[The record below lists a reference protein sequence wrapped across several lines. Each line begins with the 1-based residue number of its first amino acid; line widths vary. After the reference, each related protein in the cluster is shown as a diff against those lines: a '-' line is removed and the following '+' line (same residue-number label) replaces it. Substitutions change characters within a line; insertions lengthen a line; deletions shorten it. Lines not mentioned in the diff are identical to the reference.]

1 MHRVEQIFLEEIE
14 GVFSYS
20 TYERVVRG
28 IRGLIIESAARKQI
42 LNLNLATK
50 CIS

>member
-1 MHRVEQIFLEEIE
+1 MNRVEQIFLEEME
-14 GVFSYS
+14 SLVSYS
-20 TYERVVRG
+20 TYERVARG
-28 IRGLIIESAARKQI
+28 IKGLIIESAARKQI